1 MYVIRLS
8 WRALI
13 RPALTMLTP
22 PLLASPPA
30 TPPATPTRPPTDA
43 SDARVQRQL
52 HAIES
57 TLTDTVH
64 LGEAMLTEFAQQTET
79 FERAQNHTTGVV
91 REAQTALHVVR
102 AMRSTPYALWRWC
115 VGWWTWLAGW
125 LVVATE
131 ADPLPITAQ
140 AAREGTRAPPSGD
153 TATDI
158 THTPPL
164 LPAHVERQL
173 DTLQAQ
179 AHALGEALD
188 THLHLLDRLETGVA
202 TGGAALEAVPF
213 DSAV

>member
-1 MYVIRLS
+1 
-8 WRALI
+8 
-13 RPALTMLTP
+13 MLTP

-30 TPPATPTRPPTDA
+30 TPTRRPADA
-43 SDARVQRQL
+43 SDACVQRQL
-52 HAIES
+52 RSIES

-79 FERAQNHTTGVV
+79 FERAQSHTTGVV
-91 REAQTALHVVR
+91 REAQAALHVVR

-115 VGWWTWLAGW
+115 VGWWTWLASW

-131 ADPLPITAQ
+131 ADPVPTAAQ
-140 AAREGTRAPPSGD
+140 TAREGTRSPPSVD
-153 TATDI
+153 TSTDA

-164 LPAHVERQL
+164 LPPHVERQL

-188 THLHLLDRLETGVA
+188 THLHLLDRLETGVV
-202 TGGAALEAVPF
+202 TGGAALETVPF

>member
-1 MYVIRLS
+1 
-8 WRALI
+8 
-13 RPALTMLTP
+13 MLTP

-30 TPPATPTRPPTDA
+30 TPPATPTRCSPYA
-43 SDARVQRQL
+43 SDASVQRQL
-52 HAIES
+52 VDIES

-64 LGEAMLTEFAQQTET
+64 LGEAMLIEFAQQTET
-79 FERAQNHTTGVV
+79 FEQAQSHTTGVV
-91 REAQTALHVVR
+91 REAQAALHVVR

-131 ADPLPITAQ
+131 ADPLPTAAQ
-140 AAREGTRAPPSGD
+140 AAREGTRTPPNVDND
-153 TATDI
+153 TDT

-213 DSAV
+213 DSTV

>member
-1 MYVIRLS
+1 
-8 WRALI
+8 
-13 RPALTMLTP
+13 MLTP

-30 TPPATPTRPPTDA
+30 TPPATPTRRPTDA

-52 HAIES
+52 RDIES

-79 FERAQNHTTGVV
+79 FERAQSHTTGVV
-91 REAQTALHVVR
+91 REAQAALHVVR

-115 VGWWTWLAGW
+115 VGWWTWLASW

-131 ADPLPITAQ
+131 ADPVPTAAQ
-140 AAREGTRAPPSGD
+140 TAREGTRSPPSVD
-153 TATDI
+153 TATDA

-164 LPAHVERQL
+164 LPPHVERQL

-179 AHALGEALD
+179 ALALGEALD
-188 THLHLLDRLETGVA
+188 THLHLLDRLETGVV
-202 TGGAALEAVPF
+202 TGGAALETVPF

>member
-1 MYVIRLS
+1 
-8 WRALI
+8 
-13 RPALTMLTP
+13 MLTP
-22 PLLASPPA
+22 PLLASPPVSPHA
-30 TPPATPTRPPTDA
+30 TPIRHLTDA
-43 SDARVQRQL
+43 SDARVQHQL
-52 HAIES
+52 RDIES
-57 TLTDTVH
+57 TLTDTVL
-64 LGEAMLTEFAQQTET
+64 LGEAMLTEFAKQTET

-91 REAQTALHVVR
+91 REAQAALHVVR

-131 ADPLPITAQ
+131 ADPLPTAAQ
-140 AAREGTRAPPSGD
+140 AAREGTRSPSRVD
-153 TATDI
+153 TATDA
-158 THTPPL
+158 TYTPPL
-164 LPAHVERQL
+164 LPPHVERQL

-202 TGGAALEAVPF
+202 TGGAALERVPF

>member
-1 MYVIRLS
+1 
-8 WRALI
+8 
-13 RPALTMLTP
+13 MLTP

-30 TPPATPTRPPTDA
+30 TPTRRPADA

-52 HAIES
+52 RDIES

-64 LGEAMLTEFAQQTET
+64 LGEAMLIEFAQQTET
-79 FERAQNHTTGVV
+79 FERAQSHTTGVV
-91 REAQTALHVVR
+91 REAQAALHVVR

-131 ADPLPITAQ
+131 ADPLPTAAQ
-140 AAREGTRAPPSGD
+140 AAREGTRVSPNNNIAID
-153 TATDI
+153 A
-158 THTPPL
+158 THTTPL
-164 LPAHVERQL
+164 LSPHVEQQL